1 MNIKDSAG
9 TIVIV
14 LTLVGMFIALSEQ
27 NGDLGE
33 QITRLRE
40 RITRV
45 QVVMEQRLP
54 RSPIAPTRNL
64 TSVEMQHILR

>member
-1 MNIKDSAG
+1 MNIKDAAG

-14 LTLVGMFIALSEQ
+14 LTLVGMFFALSEQ

-45 QVVMEQRLP
+45 EVVMEQRLP
-54 RSPIAPTRNL
+54 RSPIAPTR
-64 TSVEMQHILR
+64 

>member
-1 MNIKDSAG
+1 MNIKDAAG

-14 LTLVGMFIALSEQ
+14 LTIVGMFIALSEQ
-27 NGDLGE
+27 IGDLGE

-45 QVVMEQRLP
+45 EFIMDERLP
-54 RSPIAPTRNL
+54 RSPIAPTR
-64 TSVEMQHILR
+64 